1 MPSFLFVCGT
11 MGVCVRDVMMWVAWW
26 YYIDTEKKREK
37 MAPKTSASN
46 PKVVG
51 KSCWS
56 SHQQQQQQHIIISNR
71 ERGTPWE
78 VARPP
83 SAIISTGVRCSY

>member
-1 MPSFLFVCGT
+1 MCVCH
-11 MGVCVRDVMMWVAWW
+11 VMWW
-26 YYIDTEKKREK
+26 LRSIDTEKKREK

-46 PKVVG
+46 PKVVRRDPRVG
-51 KSCWS
+51 VP
-56 SHQQQQQQHIIISNR
+56 INNNIEYPTNR
-71 ERGTPWE
+71 ERGKPWE